1 MAKAS
6 TKVFEA
12 TIEIL
17 TEAAKAM
24 AVSMVPLGGVLVRTI
39 ENSSKEIDAA
49 SERGIEELRAE
60 IAKQEL
66 RLGFD
71 MQQAR
76 IAQELAIVHRIT
88 NAETV
93 EIEEFYD
100 KSGSG
105 HLGVGINEGGL
116 NLGLRG
122 DGKSVVKRIYKFKGH
137 SVPTV
142 DVSVPHSEDAS
153 SPTPEDTA

>member
-6 TKVFEA
+6 QSVVKA
-12 TIEIL
+12 TVEIV
-17 TEAAKAM
+17 AAASKAM
-24 AVSMVPLGGVLVRTI
+24 AATMIPGAEVLVRAI

-49 SERGIEELRAE
+49 SERGIEDLRQE

-76 IAQELAIVHRIT
+76 IAQELAIAHRIT

-100 KSGSG
+100 RSGSG
-105 HLGVGINEGGL
+105 QAGLGISEEGL

-122 DGKSVVKRIYKFKGH
+122 DGKSVVKRIYKFSGH
-137 SVPTV
+137 RISPF
-142 DVSVPHSEDAS
+142 DVALPSEEDAKNAY
-153 SPTPEDTA
+153 PKGLP

>member
-1 MAKAS
+1 MAKGSKALE
-6 TKVFEA
+6 TTA
-12 TIEIL
+12 EIL
-17 TEAAKAM
+17 AVAAKAM
-24 AVSMVPLGGVLVRTI
+24 AISIVPGAEILVKAI

-49 SERGIEELRAE
+49 SGRGIDDLRQE

-76 IAQELAIVHRIT
+76 IAQELAIANRIM

-100 KSGSG
+100 KSGSAQAG
-105 HLGVGINEGGL
+105 LGLSDGSL
-116 NLGLRG
+116 NLGLKG
-122 DGKSVVKRIYKFKGH
+122 DGKSVVKRIYKFTGH
-137 SVPTV
+137 SVLNV
-142 DVSVPHSEDAS
+142 DAALSQLEEAKDAK
-153 SPTPEDTA
+153 PEDGA

>member
-1 MAKAS
+1 MGKVSRSALETAIEVLAAASKTMA
-6 TKVFEA
+6 A
-12 TIEIL
+12 TMIPSAE
-17 TEAAKAM
+17 
-24 AVSMVPLGGVLVRTI
+24 VLVRVI

-49 SERGIEELRAE
+49 SGRGIEELRQE

-71 MQQAR
+71 TQQAR
-76 IAQELAIVHRIT
+76 IAQELAIAHRIT
-88 NAETV
+88 NAEIV

-105 HLGVGINEGGL
+105 QAGLGVSGEGL

-122 DGKSVVKRIYKFKGH
+122 DGKSVVKRIYKFSGH
-137 SVPTV
+137 RNLPFDIALPAEEVATNTKS
-142 DVSVPHSEDAS
+142 
-153 SPTPEDTA
+153 

>member
-1 MAKAS
+1 M
-6 TKVFEA
+6 
-12 TIEIL
+12 
-17 TEAAKAM
+17 
-24 AVSMVPLGGVLVRTI
+24 RQ
-39 ENSSKEIDAA
+39 
-49 SERGIEELRAE
+49 E

-76 IAQELAIVHRIT
+76 IAQELAIAHRIT

-105 HLGVGINEGGL
+105 QAGLGVNEAGL

-122 DGKSVVKRIYKFKGH
+122 DGKSVVKRIYKFTGH
-137 SVPTV
+137 SVPTI
-142 DVSVPHSEDAS
+142 DVALPQLEEANNQKPADA
-153 SPTPEDTA
+153 T